1 MFRTK
6 FIVFILFFGNI
17 VSAFTQNNTFSG
29 HITADTIWAADTLEI
44 TGDVLI
50 DSNVTLTVMPG
61 TFVHI
66 LGYYSIQSYGS
77 IRAIGTLA
85 DSIVFTHLDTIQHA
99 DTSTIAGGWHGI
111 RLLPR
116 STNDTSF
123 FKYCKISNGKA
134 VVPGSWVP
142 YYDKPDNLG
151 GNIYGLEFGNLIL
164 EDCVIGNGRVKADG
178 GGLYLESGNFVVLNR
193 SNFEY
198 NHSYYTF
205 GGGACI
211 REVESLK
218 VRNCLFFHNTCFNI
232 TNSGGFVFEGGNGG
246 GIAILDGLGY
256 SSYALLENN
265 KFFNNKTSG
274 GILYTGYYNADVI
287 GNIICNND
295 GLGLWQAHYF
305 NYPLI
310 SNNTVINNV
319 GPIWSGIVTSTPDA
333 QLINNIVWG
342 NYALP
347 NIPIEQ
353 IHWGPSVPGP
363 PTVKYCNV
371 EFGFEGEGN
380 IDNAPL
386 FVNPTEG
393 CGPNYNGLLADWS
406 LQDNSP
412 CINSGTPDTTGLFL
426 PDLDLAGNPRIFGNR
441 IDMGAY
447 ENQHVWV
454 KINDSPAFANQ
465 TKVYPNPGTDRIMV
479 QLPENT
485 QEAWI
490 ELLDGTGQRVVL
502 ERVYSNLCLFTPTH
516 LPSGIYFYRIYNR
529 DQVFKKG
536 KWVKK

>member
-441 IDMGAY
+441 IDMG
-447 ENQHVWV
+447 
-454 KINDSPAFANQ
+454 
-465 TKVYPNPGTDRIMV
+465 
-479 QLPENT
+479 
-485 QEAWI
+485 
-490 ELLDGTGQRVVL
+490 
-502 ERVYSNLCLFTPTH
+502 
-516 LPSGIYFYRIYNR
+516 
-529 DQVFKKG
+529 
-536 KWVKK
+536 